1 METQVPFQMHNMG
14 STKTTIKQNNKT
26 TKSSIEWKGNYDG
39 KLADIHIS
47 VNNNGR
53 NEDMNIK
60 LNNNDLMNLLGHPV
74 VEEQIDERLV
84 NDFFSDRPMPFIINE
99 QPRLL
104 NNNLNTTKKYVNK
117 SKSKSKNKGK
127 TNKSKSKTN
136 KSKGKSKTNKSKKP
150 IKVKNN

>member
-1 METQVPFQMHNMG
+1 METQVPFQLHNMG

-99 QPRLL
+99 QPTQLMLTNKKPKNR
-104 NNNLNTTKKYVNK
+104 TKKRSKQNAKK
-117 SKSKSKNKGK
+117 SRLKKV
-127 TNKSKSKTN
+127 
-136 KSKGKSKTNKSKKP
+136 SKKRT
-150 IKVKNN
+150 KKM

>member
-1 METQVPFQMHNMG
+1 METQVPFQLHNMG

-39 KLADIHIS
+39 QLADIHIS

-74 VEEQIDERLV
+74 VEEQLDERLV
-84 NDFFSDRPMPFIINE
+84 NDFFSDRPMPFIIKE
-99 QPRLL
+99 QPRLEQQVML
-104 NNNLNTTKKYVNK
+104 TNKKTKKR
-117 SKSKSKNKGK
+117 SKKRSKQNAKNR
-127 TNKSKSKTN
+127 TNKKRTN
-136 KSKGKSKTNKSKKP
+136 KM
-150 IKVKNN
+150 

>member
-1 METQVPFQMHNMG
+1 METQVPFQLHNMG

-74 VEEQIDERLV
+74 VEEQIDERLA

-99 QPRLL
+99 QPTHLINKK
-104 NNNLNTTKKYVNK
+104 NNTNK
-117 SKSKSKNKGK
+117 HIKNNKNKK
-127 TNKSKSKTN
+127 RTIKKRRYTKSVKINKN
-136 KSKGKSKTNKSKKP
+136 KKLK
-150 IKVKNN
+150 

>member
-1 METQVPFQMHNMG
+1 METQVPFQLHNMG

-74 VEEQIDERLV
+74 VEEQIDDRLV
-84 NDFFSDRPMPFIINE
+84 NDFFSDRPMPFIIKE
-99 QPRLL
+99 QPTHLT
-104 NNNLNTTKKYVNK
+104 NKKTKKSIKQNAKKRTKK
-117 SKSKSKNKGK
+117 STKQNTKKR
-127 TNKSKSKTN
+127 
-136 KSKGKSKTNKSKKP
+136 SKKM
-150 IKVKNN
+150 

>member
-1 METQVPFQMHNMG
+1 METQVPFQLHNMG

-39 KLADIHIS
+39 QLADIHIS

-99 QPRLL
+99 HPPIHMQPTHLT
-104 NNNLNTTKKYVNK
+104 NKKTKKR
-117 SKSKSKNKGK
+117 SKQNA
-127 TNKSKSKTN
+127 
-136 KSKGKSKTNKSKKP
+136 KKRT
-150 IKVKNN
+150 KKRTKKM

>member
-1 METQVPFQMHNMG
+1 MDTQVPFQLHNMG

-74 VEEQIDERLV
+74 VEEQIDERLS
-84 NDFFSDRPMPFIINE
+84 NDFFSDRPMPFIIKE
-99 QPRLL
+99 QPQLVPVQKQL
-104 NNNLNTTKKYVNK
+104 MLTNKKTKKHTKKRSKQNAKK
-117 SKSKSKNKGK
+117 SRLKKV
-127 TNKSKSKTN
+127 
-136 KSKGKSKTNKSKKP
+136 SKKRS
-150 IKVKNN
+150 KKMF

>member
-1 METQVPFQMHNMG
+1 METQVPFQLHNMG

-39 KLADIHIS
+39 QLADIHIS

-60 LNNNDLMNLLGHPV
+60 LNNEDLMNLLGHPV
-74 VEEQIDERLV
+74 VEEQIDERLA

-99 QPRLL
+99 QPRLQL
-104 NNNLNTTKKYVNK
+104 TQLTNKKNNTKKH
-117 SKSKSKNKGK
+117 SKNSKNSK
-127 TNKSKSKTN
+127 NSKHTKNKKLKKRSHTKSAKIN
-136 KSKGKSKTNKSKKP
+136 KNKKLK
-150 IKVKNN
+150 

>member
-1 METQVPFQMHNMG
+1 METQVPFQLHNMG

-39 KLADIHIS
+39 QLADIHIS

-74 VEEQIDERLV
+74 VEEQLDERLV
-84 NDFFSDRPMPFIINE
+84 NDFFSDRPMPFIIKE
-99 QPRLL
+99 QPRLEQL
-104 NNNLNTTKKYVNK
+104 PHQRQPTQKQQVMLTNKKTKKR
-117 SKSKSKNKGK
+117 SKKRSKQNAKNR
-127 TNKSKSKTN
+127 TNKKRTN
-136 KSKGKSKTNKSKKP
+136 KM
-150 IKVKNN
+150 

>member
-1 METQVPFQMHNMG
+1 METQVPFQVHNMG

-99 QPRLL
+99 QPVQLSNKKTKKRNKL
-104 NNNLNTTKKYVNK
+104 TTKKRRTKKRNK
-117 SKSKSKNKGK
+117 L
-127 TNKSKSKTN
+127 TI
-136 KSKGKSKTNKSKKP
+136 KKRT
-150 IKVKNN
+150 KQM

>member
-1 METQVPFQMHNMG
+1 METQVPFQLHNMG
-14 STKTTIKQNNKT
+14 STKTTMKQNNKT

-74 VEEQIDERLV
+74 VEEQIDERLS

-99 QPRLL
+99 QPTHLT
-104 NNNLNTTKKYVNK
+104 NKKTKKNT
-117 SKSKSKNKGK
+117 K
-127 TNKSKSKTN
+127 TR
-136 KSKGKSKTNKSKKP
+136 SKKRST
-150 IKVKNN
+150 KQRSKQNAKKRSKKYTKKM

>member
-1 METQVPFQMHNMG
+1 METQVPFQLHNMG

-74 VEEQIDERLV
+74 VEEQIDDRLS
-84 NDFFSDRPMPFIINE
+84 NDFFSDRPMPFIING
-99 QPRLL
+99 QPTHLTIKK
-104 NNNLNTTKKYVNK
+104 NNTNKHTKNN
-117 SKSKSKNKGK
+117 KNKK
-127 TNKSKSKTN
+127 RTIKKRRYTKSAKINKN
-136 KSKGKSKTNKSKKP
+136 KKLK
-150 IKVKNN
+150 

>member
-1 METQVPFQMHNMG
+1 METQVPFQLHNMG

-53 NEDMNIK
+53 NEKMNIK

-84 NDFFSDRPMPFIINE
+84 NDFFSDRPMPFIIKE
-99 QPRLL
+99 QPRLEQTIHL
-104 NNNLNTTKKYVNK
+104 TNKKTKKRTK
-117 SKSKSKNKGK
+117 KRSKHNAKKHMSKNH
-127 TNKSKSKTN
+127 T
-136 KSKGKSKTNKSKKP
+136 KKRT
-150 IKVKNN
+150 KNVK

>member
-1 METQVPFQMHNMG
+1 METQLPFQLHNMG

-39 KLADIHIS
+39 QLADIHIS

-99 QPRLL
+99 QPRLVPIQRHL
-104 NNNLNTTKKYVNK
+104 MLTNKKTKKRT
-117 SKSKSKNKGK
+117 KNTFKK
-127 TNKSKSKTN
+127 TRLKKV
-136 KSKGKSKTNKSKKP
+136 SKKRNK
-150 IKVKNN
+150 KVK

>member
-1 METQVPFQMHNMG
+1 METQVPFQLHNMG

-39 KLADIHIS
+39 QLADIHIS

-60 LNNNDLMNLLGHPV
+60 LNNEDLMNLLGHPV
-74 VEEQIDERLV
+74 VEEQIDERLA

-99 QPRLL
+99 QPTQKQLTQL
-104 NNNLNTTKKYVNK
+104 TNKKNNTKKH
-117 SKSKSKNKGK
+117 SKQNA
-127 TNKSKSKTN
+127 
-136 KSKGKSKTNKSKKP
+136 KKRT
-150 IKVKNN
+150 KKRTKKM

>member
-1 METQVPFQMHNMG
+1 METQVPFQLHNMG

-84 NDFFSDRPMPFIINE
+84 NDFFSDRPMPFIIKE
-99 QPRLL
+99 QPLRLQQP
-104 NNNLNTTKKYVNK
+104 NKKTKKHTKQRSKRSSKQRSKRTTKRS
-117 SKSKSKNKGK
+117 SKQN
-127 TNKSKSKTN
+127 T
-136 KSKGKSKTNKSKKP
+136 KKM
-150 IKVKNN
+150 